1 MEEKKKY
8 EKEKEKE
15 IVMAE
20 CSVQKMLLQVLLSIN
35 RWVFAEIVIIVT
47 KW

>member
-35 RWVFAEIVIIVT
+35 RWVFAEIVIIVI

>member
-1 MEEKKKY
+1 M
-8 EKEKEKE
+8 EKEKE

-20 CSVQKMLLQVLLSIN
+20 CSVQKLLLQVLLSIN
-35 RWVFAEIVIIVT
+35 RWVFAEIVMIVI

>member
-35 RWVFAEIVIIVT
+35 RWVFAEIVMIVI